1 MNIGFNDVRFLV
13 RVSYIKGKSGGNKLR
28 FTVTRIFNPLLSEW
42 EITEKSFSPD
52 TEREEQRQTKR
63 QLSEDKGQVVV
74 LLWDTLCLMKR
85 WFISFRTVI
94 LIRLIFFI
102 HFFPPFEHHCTEC
115 PLLKCSEEVWKQSG
129 SKVEI
134 YQIWLKATLFWILII
149 IMSQNAHLFKY

>member
-115 PLLKCSEEVWKQSG
+115 PLLKCSEEVWKQSR

-149 IMSQNAHLFKY
+149 IMSQNAHSFKY